1 MRRFLEEGG
10 TVLTIGSS
18 TALARHLGL
27 PVLDALVET
36 GDSGEEKPLPREKFY
51 LPGSILRMELA
62 TQHPLAHGMKPA
74 VDVFFDNSPVF
85 RLAPQALGQGVE
97 VVGWFSSDRPL
108 RSGWARGQH
117 YLRDTIAVMEWSVGR
132 GKLLMY
138 GPEVAFRSQPHG
150 TYKLVFNG
158 ILYGDAETVALSPD
172 E

>member
-1 MRRFLEEGG
+1 
-10 TVLTIGSS
+10 
-18 TALARHLGL
+18 
-27 PVLDALVET
+27 
-36 GDSGEEKPLPREKFY
+36 
-51 LPGSILRMELA
+51 
-62 TQHPLAHGMKPA
+62 MKPA

-108 RSGWARGQH
+108 RSGWAWGQH

-158 ILYGDAETVALSPD
+158 IHYGAAETVALPAT